1 MIFYEDI
8 LRLTDCHNGISS
20 GLESCDL
27 PNDCCG
33 SVEGLLMRKMCG
45 LRRIIVYVV
54 NGDRYAV

>member
-54 NGDRYAV
+54 